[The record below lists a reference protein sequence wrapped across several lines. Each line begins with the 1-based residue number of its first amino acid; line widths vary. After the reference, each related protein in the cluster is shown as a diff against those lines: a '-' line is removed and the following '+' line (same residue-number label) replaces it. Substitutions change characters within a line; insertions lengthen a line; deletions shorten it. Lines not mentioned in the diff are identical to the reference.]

1 MISLD
6 ITSTLMLLFFFC
18 MCVCFI
24 RHDDPEIFE
33 RKVDRV
39 IHSKQLRQLCAMV
52 FDYTFYF
59 VGRLLITKYLLF
71 CSLHLKATA
80 DVLTCFYSW
89 Q

>member
-33 RKVDRV
+33 
-39 IHSKQLRQLCAMV
+39 
-52 FDYTFYF
+52 
-59 VGRLLITKYLLF
+59 
-71 CSLHLKATA
+71 
-80 DVLTCFYSW
+80 
-89 Q
+89 